1 MHELMTMIRKRPEV
15 SAADFRR
22 FMKLEYGPTYVAM
35 AEVKRY
41 VQYYLD
47 DLSSGSGAPPVDAIV
62 YIAFGSVEEMKVAL
76 ATESYANA
84 AGARQAYMLDGPIGI
99 HPTLVAAVKNLV

>member
-22 FMKLEYGPTYVAM
+22 FMELEYGQTYVAM
-35 AEVKRY
+35 PQVKRY

-47 DLSSGSGAPPVDAIV
+47 DISSGSGAPPVDAIV
-62 YIAFGSVEEMKVAL
+62 YIAFESIDEMKVAL
-76 ATESYANA
+76 ATESYAKA
-84 AGARQAYMLDGPIGI
+84 AAARQVYILDGPFGI
-99 HPTLVAAVKNLV
+99 HPTLVSATKTLV